1 MEISGDSL
9 DEILIEAYDRL
20 RRFGKPNV
28 GTRGPNKEILGV
40 VLRIKH
46 PRARLS
52 RSADRGLPFSALGE
66 FLWYLTK
73 SDDVSFITS
82 YISLYER
89 EVDEDG
95 VIPGAYGPRIY
106 SRYGLDQIEAVTNL
120 LKRKPNTRRA
130 VVQIYSAADLTT
142 DGEVPCTT
150 HLQFFIRDGYLHLM
164 ASLRSNDAYF
174 GLPHDVFSFTM
185 LQEMMANR
193 LGVEVG
199 EYVQTVG
206 SFHLYDKHNQ
216 RASNYIKEGHHRLA
230 EMPVMPAGDPLSLV
244 TSLLRVEAL
253 IRGGDPQ
260 AERAI
265 AQLTDYW
272 ADLMRLVQAHFTP
285 DLGKLDEIVTQLK
298 NPSYGTYIEDLRDRR
313 AAKLAR
319 KAGAER

>member
-20 RRFGKPNV
+20 QKSGEPNV
-28 GTRGPNKEILGV
+28 GTRGPNKEIVGV
-40 VLRIKH
+40 GLRIKR

-73 SDDVSFITS
+73 SDDVAFITA

-106 SRYGLDQIEAVTNL
+106 SRYGLDQIEAVTAL

-130 VVQIYSAADLTT
+130 VIQLYSAADLTT
-142 DGEVPCTT
+142 DDEVPCTT
-150 HLQFFIRDGYLHLM
+150 HLQFFIRGARLHLM

-199 EYVQTVG
+199 EYLQTVG
-206 SFHLYDKHNQ
+206 SFHLYDKHDQ

-230 EMPVMPAGDPLSLV
+230 QMPKMPVGDPFAIV
-244 TSLLRVEAL
+244 PELLRVEAL
-253 IRGGDPQ
+253 IRGDDKG
-260 AERAI
+260 AEEAI
-265 AQLTDYW
+265 AGLPDYW

-285 DLGKLDEIVTQLK
+285 DPARLDDIAARLK
-298 NPSYGTYIEDLRDRR
+298 NPAYCTYIEDLRDRR
-313 AAKLAR
+313 AAKLA
-319 KAGAER
+319 KQAGAIE